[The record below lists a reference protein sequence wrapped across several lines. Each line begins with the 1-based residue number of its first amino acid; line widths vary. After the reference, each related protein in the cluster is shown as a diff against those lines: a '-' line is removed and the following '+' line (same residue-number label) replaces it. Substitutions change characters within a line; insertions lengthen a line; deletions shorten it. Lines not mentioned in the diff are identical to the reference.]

1 MSSLLEFLVE
11 LSINP
16 GKLSEYVANQRAA
29 MESAGVDRPSQDAL
43 LSGSAAA
50 IWSLLSGLPVDVPE
64 ATAHDTIS
72 SRRRGELV
80 VVGTGIRTV
89 GQLTPAAIAW
99 IKEAS
104 VVYYIVADPIAEA
117 TIRRLNPSGAI
128 SLRGHYNEGGSRID
142 SYEAMVTT
150 ILESVRDGHRTC
162 VALYGHPGV
171 FAYPS
176 HESVRR
182 ARAEGFQAMML
193 PAISA
198 EDCLFAD
205 LGVDPSVNGCQSYE
219 ATDFLLH
226 NRTVD
231 VSSQLVL
238 WQIGVVGDVTY
249 RSAGYSVG
257 NALPLLVAKLVEL
270 YGEQHVGVVYEA
282 PMLPGLSPSINA
294 VNLSKLLP
302 SHVNAQSTLYV
313 PPARGNSLN
322 REVAKLMGLIS

>member
-50 IWSLLSGLPVDVPE
+50 IWSLLSGLPVDVPA

-182 ARAEGFQAMML
+182 ARAE
-193 PAISA
+193 
-198 EDCLFAD
+198 
-205 LGVDPSVNGCQSYE
+205 
-219 ATDFLLH
+219 
-226 NRTVD
+226 
-231 VSSQLVL
+231 
-238 WQIGVVGDVTY
+238 
-249 RSAGYSVG
+249 
-257 NALPLLVAKLVEL
+257 
-270 YGEQHVGVVYEA
+270 
-282 PMLPGLSPSINA
+282 
-294 VNLSKLLP
+294 
-302 SHVNAQSTLYV
+302 
-313 PPARGNSLN
+313 AR
-322 REVAKLMGLIS
+322 